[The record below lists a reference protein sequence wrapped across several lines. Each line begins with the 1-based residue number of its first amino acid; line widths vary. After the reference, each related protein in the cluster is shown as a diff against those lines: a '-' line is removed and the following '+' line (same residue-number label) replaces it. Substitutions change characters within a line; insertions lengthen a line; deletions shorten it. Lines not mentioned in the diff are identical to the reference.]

1 MSKQFQIVNIDVR
14 FLWHGGDYNPEQWSR
29 DVWQEDFRLMKE
41 AGVTVA
47 TVGVF
52 SWVTL
57 QPSEHEFHFEWLD
70 DVINGLWENGIHVV
84 LATPSAAQ
92 PAWMSE
98 AYPEILRASPSGIRN
113 EQGGRVNYCPNSP
126 DYRRFSGNM
135 ARRLAERYQN
145 HPAIVLWHISN
156 EYNDWCYC
164 DTCAEAF
171 REWLKAKYTTLDAL
185 NHAWWTVF
193 WSHTYTDWSQI
204 KPPRKGSEQLTHGL
218 NVDYFRFMSECNI
231 ACYNNERDIIRQFT
245 PNIPIT
251 TNMMGSYKPLDY
263 RRWASEVDVIS
274 WDCYP
279 QPNQS
284 AGEIAFM
291 HDTMRGLKDGQP
303 FLLLEQT
310 PSSQNWQAVN
320 ALKRPGVMRLWSYL
334 AVAHGA
340 DSVMYFQWRRGRG
353 GCEKF
358 HGAIIEHAGRTD
370 TRVFREVSELGAEL
384 QKLGD
389 KIVGAS
395 SDARVGI
402 VFDWDNWHAIDNAI
416 GPVRDKRY
424 YETVS
429 KHYQPFYERNV
440 AVDVLFHDS
449 DFSQYDII
457 VVPMLYMV
465 KPGFMEAIEAFV
477 MQGGSLVCTYFSGVV
492 DETDLAFENGY
503 PGPLSKVLGIWV
515 EEIDALYEGQTNSI
529 MMNDGSG
536 IYQCGHLA
544 DLLHTEGAQTLATY
558 GSDFYKGMPVLTK
571 NQFGKGAAYYIASDP
586 EMPFLETFYGQLIDQ
601 YGLCSWETPSG
612 VEVTQRFKDGK
623 AITFIMNH
631 NPTDASIELGNTNY
645 VDLLSEKIVTGTLH
659 MDAYSVYILQESEP
673 TKND

>member
-1 MSKQFQIVNIDVR
+1 MSKQFQIVNIDVP

-98 AYPEILRASPSGIRN
+98 AYPEILRANPSGIRN

-126 DYRRFSGNM
+126 DYRRFSGDM

-204 KPPRKGSEQLTHGL
+204 KPPRTGSEQLTHGL
-218 NVDYFRFMSECNI
+218 NVDYFRFMTESNI

-263 RRWASEVDVIS
+263 RRWANEVDVIS

-465 KPGFMEAIEAFV
+465 KPGFKEAIEAFV
-477 MQGGSLVCTYFSGVV
+477 QGGGSLVCTYFSGVV

-601 YGLCSWETPSG
+601 YGLCSWESPSG

-659 MDAYSVYILQESEP
+659 MDAYSVYILQESER